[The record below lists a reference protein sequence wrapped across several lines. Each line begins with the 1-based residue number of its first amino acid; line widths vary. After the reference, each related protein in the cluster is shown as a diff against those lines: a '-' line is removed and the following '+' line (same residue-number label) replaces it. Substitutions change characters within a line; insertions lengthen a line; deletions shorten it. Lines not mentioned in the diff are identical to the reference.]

1 MALKSPSRKYVV
13 YGLAGLMA
21 LASSLGLGLLVVKA
35 QEALSSVNATIV
47 ASLIAGSATILVS
60 VLSVLV
66 SKHLDRKAAVLA
78 QLRENKVAVCEK
90 VIEFVFNILFWK
102 ARSSSEPDPG
112 EAVKRLAQIVQE
124 LAIWGSD
131 EMLIAFHRFIDEQVN
146 GPRSESMTMARVAE
160 LFLAIRKE
168 LGQKSK
174 GISKENIITIL
185 SGAMIKA
192 P

>member
-1 MALKSPSRKYVV
+1 MALKSPSRKHVV
-13 YGLAGLMA
+13 YGLAGLTA
-21 LASSLGLGLLVVKA
+21 LASSLGFGLLVVKA
-35 QEALSSVNATIV
+35 QETLSSVNATIV

-90 VIEFVFNILFWK
+90 VIEFMSHIVFWK
-102 ARSSSEPDPG
+102 ARSRVEPDPG
-112 EAVKRLAQIVQE
+112 EAAKRLSQIVQE

-131 EMLIAFHRFIDEQVN
+131 EMVVAFHRFIDEQVN
-146 GPRSESMTMARVAE
+146 GPKSETLARVAE

-168 LGQKSK
+168 LGQKNK

-185 SGAMIKA
+185 GRAMIEA